1 MSIGFMHIRMRIRC
15 RSKEVA
21 DMEKYEKLIIET
33 IEFFDEDIITNS
45 DPDARTDNESIPMS

>member
-1 MSIGFMHIRMRIRC
+1 MHIRMRIRC